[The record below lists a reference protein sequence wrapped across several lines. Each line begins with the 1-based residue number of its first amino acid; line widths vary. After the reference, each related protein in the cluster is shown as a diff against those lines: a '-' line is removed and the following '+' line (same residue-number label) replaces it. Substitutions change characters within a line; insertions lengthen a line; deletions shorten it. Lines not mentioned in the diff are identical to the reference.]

1 MLGNL
6 EQEEIRAVCEFNG
19 HPEFAQAY
27 IDLDVPVG
35 VVRKDLALG
44 GKLIRAALGEK
55 RQSRTSHRVELLA
68 DERDKFRA
76 AAADAIAMRG
86 GVRVDNPAP
95 GARDLMSRSLRELA
109 LEAVWLINPSAR
121 GGFDALFE
129 RAMTTSDFPLILQD
143 SARKALFEGY
153 DSEAQTWRVWCG
165 IGQAKDFKEH
175 KIIQASVGDDLDEV
189 GEHQP
194 YNYGEADESQET
206 FLLATYGKIFAI
218 TRYAVINDDLS
229 ALTNIPKAYGE
240 AAARKI
246 GDLVYEVLTS
256 NPTMGDGIALFH
268 SSHGNIGTGGAVSET
283 TIAEA
288 IKLMRLQKDV
298 GEKKRLNIRP
308 QFFIAPAALE
318 GSSEIFF
325 TSNQFAGSDTGAT
338 RNNPYAGTRFT
349 RVYDARLDDDS
360 ITAWYMAGPKGRT
373 VTVFFLAGMEKPELQ
388 QQPGWTVDGI
398 ECKVRLDAA
407 VKAVDWR
414 ALVKNAGA

>member
-1 MLGNL
+1 
-6 EQEEIRAVCEFNG
+6 
-19 HPEFAQAY
+19 
-27 IDLDVPVG
+27 
-35 VVRKDLALG
+35 
-44 GKLIRAALGEK
+44 
-55 RQSRTSHRVELLA
+55 
-68 DERDKFRA
+68 
-76 AAADAIAMRG
+76 
-86 GVRVDNPAP
+86 
-95 GARDLMSRSLRELA
+95 MSRSLRELA
-109 LEAVWLINPSAR
+109 LEAVWLANPSAR
-121 GGFDALFE
+121 SGFDALFE

-398 ECKVRLDAA
+398 EYKVRLDAA